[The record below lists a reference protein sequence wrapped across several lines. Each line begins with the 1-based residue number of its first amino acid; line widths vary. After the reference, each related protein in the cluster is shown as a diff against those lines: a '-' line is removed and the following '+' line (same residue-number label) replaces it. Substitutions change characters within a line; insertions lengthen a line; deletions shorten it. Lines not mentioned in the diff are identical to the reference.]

1 MCYNNLTR
9 QSGFVFFQSSAEM
22 SLVVE
27 FVSLV
32 DIPSAAHLIESKH
45 KSSKTEAFV
54 QSYVVL
60 FDRTVESLR
69 RL

>member
-1 MCYNNLTR
+1 
-9 QSGFVFFQSSAEM
+9 M

-45 KSSKTEAFV
+45 KSAKTEVFV
-54 QSYVVL
+54 QSYVV
-60 FDRTVESLR
+60 FFNRNVESLQR
-69 RL
+69 

>member
-9 QSGFVFFQSSAEM
+9 QSGFVQRDM